1 MRPIVPRSQRPVQG
15 WAARFWL
22 DQEEMERRGSAPA
35 TLPLLDT
42 MYIMSNQL
50 WAEVRQAK
58 GRHRYAPLPTAWAL
72 AGCNHRNISCPSSSP
87 AMPSTKPAA
96 VAQAERKVAAV
107 LDDLEQTTGS
117 EVRKLQL
124 EDVVASDAVTGR
136 PLVQK
141 AVEITVQPKPARK
154 WAR

>member
-1 MRPIVPRSQRPVQG
+1 
-15 WAARFWL
+15 
-22 DQEEMERRGSAPA
+22 
-35 TLPLLDT
+35 
-42 MYIMSNQL
+42 
-50 WAEVRQAK
+50 
-58 GRHRYAPLPTAWAL
+58 
-72 AGCNHRNISCPSSSP
+72 
-87 AMPSTKPAA
+87 MPSTKPAA

-117 EVRKLQL
+117 EVRNLQL

>member
-1 MRPIVPRSQRPVQG
+1 
-15 WAARFWL
+15 
-22 DQEEMERRGSAPA
+22 
-35 TLPLLDT
+35 
-42 MYIMSNQL
+42 MS
-50 WAEVRQAK
+50 
-58 GRHRYAPLPTAWAL
+58 
-72 AGCNHRNISCPSSSP
+72 
-87 AMPSTKPAA
+87 STKPAA

-117 EVRKLQL
+117 EVRNLQL

>member
-1 MRPIVPRSQRPVQG
+1 
-15 WAARFWL
+15 
-22 DQEEMERRGSAPA
+22 
-35 TLPLLDT
+35 
-42 MYIMSNQL
+42 
-50 WAEVRQAK
+50 
-58 GRHRYAPLPTAWAL
+58 
-72 AGCNHRNISCPSSSP
+72 
-87 AMPSTKPAA
+87 MPSTKPAA

>member
-1 MRPIVPRSQRPVQG
+1 
-15 WAARFWL
+15 
-22 DQEEMERRGSAPA
+22 
-35 TLPLLDT
+35 
-42 MYIMSNQL
+42 
-50 WAEVRQAK
+50 
-58 GRHRYAPLPTAWAL
+58 
-72 AGCNHRNISCPSSSP
+72 
-87 AMPSTKPAA
+87 MPSTKPAA
-96 VAQAERKVAAV
+96 VVQAERKVAAV

-141 AVEITVQPKPARK
+141 AVEITVQPKPTRK